1 MALRQLSRIMTGWFV
16 FWSLLWLC
24 WALGAPVV
32 ADAAR
37 QPTVYHHICPMLQI
51 KHGVGSDLRT
61 TTKVRDL
68 CG

>member
-1 MALRQLSRIMTGWFV
+1 LV
-16 FWSLLWLC
+16 P
-24 WALGAPVV
+24 PVV

-68 CG
+68 CSQ